1 MNPHT
6 SYFRPAALLLAI
18 VVLALTPASKGAG
31 VTEAWVQRS
40 NIVVSNSQDRA
51 YKVVRDGAGDFIVTG
66 SSSIGTSGLDMLTLK
81 YSGASGALLW
91 QKRYNGP
98 ANKDDSP
105 TALAVDGSGNVV
117 VTGSF
122 DNGTNTDFYTAK
134 YAAASGALLWEQRYN
149 GPANTNDSASAVAVD
164 GNGNVIVTGAS
175 DNGTNSDF
183 YTAKYAAASGA
194 LLWEQRY
201 NGPANS
207 DDEPRAV
214 AVDGGGN
221 VIVTGS
227 SYYGTNY
234 DSYVAKYAAAS
245 GALLWEKRATGFG
258 QAVAVDGNGNVL
270 VTGSLTIK
278 YLADGTGVWTNNNN
292 NAYGRALAVD
302 SSGNVIV
309 TGGSNN
315 GTDRDFYTAKYA
327 AASGALLWEQSYNG
341 PANSV
346 DFATAVA
353 LDGNGNVVVTGVSI
367 DPASAAAGGTGD
379 DYYTAKYAAADGA
392 LLWEQRYNGPGY
404 SRDWASAVAVDASG
418 NVVVTGYSTLRY
430 GYPFANFDH
439 NYYYTTKYAA
449 ADGAILWE
457 DRYQGLS
464 QADAYASAV
473 AVDSSGNVV
482 VAGYADGGNPT
493 GGGTGWDFYTAKYA
507 GTNGA
512 LLWERTYNGPANG
525 DDKAGAMALDS
536 SGNVI
541 VTGYS
546 YNGANLDFYTAK
558 YAAANGALLWE
569 RTYTGPANHDDKAV
583 AVAVDGN
590 GNVIV
595 TGDSRV
601 DSRLGPQPGAAY
613 YTAKYAAA
621 DGALLWEQ
629 RYNGPVDYDAPTA
642 VVLDTSGNVVVTGG
656 AMFDLSFN
664 MDFYTRKYA
673 TADGALL
680 WEKRSSAGDGTAT
693 AAALDPSGN
702 VVVTGYLNNNY
713 YTAKYAAA
721 TGALLW
727 QKSYNGPANDY
738 DQPHAMVV
746 DGSGNVVVTGE
757 SGNGLPDYSADYYTA
772 KYAATNGALL
782 WAKRYNGPGNG
793 YDYAFAV
800 AVDGSGNVVVTG
812 TSFNGTNNNSYGV
825 ANYDYYT
832 AKYAAADGA
841 LLWEKRYNG
850 PANGEDSVALGGSG
864 SLLALGPNGRVV
876 VAGSS
881 AAYVG
886 SGAIHNITTVVYREP
901 LPPVSITLVPTG
913 VHLQFTGVAGHNYNI
928 ERAPAVTGPW
938 STLATPTA
946 PPGGLIDYTDTNP
959 PAGAAYYRTSTP

>member
-40 NIVVSNSQDRA
+40 NIVVSNSQDQA
-51 YKVVRDGAGDFIVTG
+51 YKVVRDAAGDFIVTG
-66 SSSIGTSGLDMLTLK
+66 SSSVGTSGLDMLTLK

-105 TALAVDGSGNVV
+105 TALDVDSSGNVV
-117 VTGSF
+117 VTGSS

-134 YAAASGALLWEQRYN
+134 YAAANGALLWEQRYN

-164 GNGNVIVTGAS
+164 GNGNVIVTGSSDDGTNTDFYTAKYAAANGALLWEKRYNGPANGNDHATAVAVDGDGNVIVTGSS

-183 YTAKYAAASGA
+183 YTAKYAAA
-194 LLWEQRY
+194 
-201 NGPANS
+201 N
-207 DDEPRAV
+207 
-214 AVDGGGN
+214 
-221 VIVTGS
+221 
-227 SYYGTNY
+227 
-234 DSYVAKYAAAS
+234 
-245 GALLWEKRATGFG
+245 GALLWEKR
-258 QAVAVDGNGNVL
+258 
-270 VTGSLTIK
+270 
-278 YLADGTGVWTNNNN
+278 
-292 NAYGRALAVD
+292 
-302 SSGNVIV
+302 
-309 TGGSNN
+309 
-315 GTDRDFYTAKYA
+315 
-327 AASGALLWEQSYNG
+327 YNG
-341 PANSV
+341 PANYYDS
-346 DFATAVA
+346 AT
-353 LDGNGNVVVTGVSI
+353 
-367 DPASAAAGGTGD
+367 
-379 DYYTAKYAAADGA
+379 
-392 LLWEQRYNGPGY
+392 
-404 SRDWASAVAVDASG
+404 
-418 NVVVTGYSTLRY
+418 
-430 GYPFANFDH
+430 
-439 NYYYTTKYAA
+439 
-449 ADGAILWE
+449 
-457 DRYQGLS
+457 
-464 QADAYASAV
+464 
-473 AVDSSGNVV
+473 
-482 VAGYADGGNPT
+482 
-493 GGGTGWDFYTAKYA
+493 
-507 GTNGA
+507 
-512 LLWERTYNGPANG
+512 
-525 DDKAGAMALDS
+525 
-536 SGNVI
+536 
-541 VTGYS
+541 
-546 YNGANLDFYTAK
+546 
-558 YAAANGALLWE
+558 
-569 RTYTGPANHDDKAV
+569 

-595 TGDSRV
+595 TGD
-601 DSRLGPQPGAAY
+601 DNGTA
-613 YTAKYAAA
+613 YTAKYATA

-629 RYNGPVDYDAPTA
+629 RYDGPLTDDDDPTA

-656 AMFDLSFN
+656 SFN
-664 MDFYTRKYA
+664 ASHNSDFYTVKYA
-673 TADGALL
+673 AADGALL
-680 WEKRSSAGDGTAT
+680 WEKRSSAGNGIAT
-693 AAALDPSGN
+693 AEALDPSGN
-702 VVVTGYLNNNY
+702 VVVTGFLNNNY
-713 YTAKYAAA
+713 YTAKYVAA

-727 QKSYNGPANDY
+727 QRSYNGPANNL
-738 DQPHAMVV
+738 DQAHAVAV
-746 DGSGNVVVTGE
+746 DGSGNVVVTG
-757 SGNGLPDYSADYYTA
+757 YSVGSVDPATGSQNYDYYTA
-772 KYAATNGALL
+772 KYAAANGALL

-913 VHLQFTGVAGHNYNI
+913 VHLQFTGVAGHSYNI

-946 PPGGLIDYTDTNP
+946 PLDGLIDYTDTNP